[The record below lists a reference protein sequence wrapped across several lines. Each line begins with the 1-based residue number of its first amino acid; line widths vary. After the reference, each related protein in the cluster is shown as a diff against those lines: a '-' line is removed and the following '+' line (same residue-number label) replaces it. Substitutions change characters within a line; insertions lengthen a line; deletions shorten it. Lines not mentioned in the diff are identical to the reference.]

1 MFGYW
6 IKVSKNRHKHRIK
19 MFSLAS
25 LKDNKYNDTD
35 IWKISCERSVLR
47 EPRTR
52 RECQWRRYITTH
64 NGWLFGCDVG
74 EGSCAKIRSLAE
86 LLASRPNCRVRSRD
100 VTRNPLAPRSA
111 PFKFNTIN
119 YSEPFP
125 PVRTST
131 APLVDQ
137 ELWRHGR
144 AASGSGAIYAVIR
157 TISET
162 RRWVLFEIK
171 AYRN

>member
-1 MFGYW
+1 M
-6 IKVSKNRHKHRIK
+6 
-19 MFSLAS
+19 
-25 LKDNKYNDTD
+25 
-35 IWKISCERSVLR
+35 
-47 EPRTR
+47 
-52 RECQWRRYITTH
+52 
-64 NGWLFGCDVG
+64 G

-137 ELWRHGR
+137 ELCRHGR

-162 RRWVLFEIK
+162 RRWVRFKIE
-171 AYRN
+171 AYRSIKKRPLLYFLDAPARVERTIRS